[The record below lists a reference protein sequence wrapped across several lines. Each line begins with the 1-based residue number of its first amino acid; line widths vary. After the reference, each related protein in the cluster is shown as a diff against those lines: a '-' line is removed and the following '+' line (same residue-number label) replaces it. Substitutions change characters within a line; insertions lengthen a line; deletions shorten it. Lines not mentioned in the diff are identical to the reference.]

1 MKLSKKLSFLMMTS
15 ILAMVMMAAQ
25 ADAAWPEGPINVV
38 IQWRAGAGTDIITRA
53 YSAVMEKHLGV
64 PINCTNR
71 EGAVGA
77 MAMDMVYSK
86 PADGYWWLGASQY
99 SKPLRVMGYSKL
111 CGWKDWQY
119 YKAADGVISWS
130 VRLDS
135 PFKNFAEFLEAIR
148 KNPGKYKVA
157 MAGMGSMSHEG
168 NEMLIK
174 EAKINFRQI
183 PYKGDAPGVLA
194 CLQGEVDVVLS
205 TIGSQIELIKGG
217 KMRSLAIFAKE
228 ASRLKDGTLLIP
240 IIDHVPTMAKYCPF
254 GTMYTLGVRREAPL
268 EILEKIKKA
277 FIAAVN
283 SPEFEDVL
291 EKRFFFK
298 SVALGEEADRQAA
311 ISECLTAWLAWD
323 LKIEG
328 VKVNPADLG
337 LPRPED
343 FDKWWPPRDY
353 KPRISSK

>member
-1 MKLSKKLSFLMMTS
+1 MRILKGMYLVVPILGM
-15 ILAMVMMAAQ
+15 LAMAGQ
-25 ADAAWPEGPINVV
+25 GNAAWPEGPINVI

-53 YSAVMEKHLGV
+53 YAGLMEKDLGV
-64 PINCTNR
+64 PINSTNR

-86 PADGYWWLGASQY
+86 PPDGYWWLGASQY

-119 YKAADGVISWS
+119 YKAADGVISWT
-130 VRLDS
+130 VRSDS
-135 PFKNFAEFLEAIR
+135 PFKTFADFLNACR
-148 KNPGKYKVA
+148 KNPEKYKVA

-168 NEMLIK
+168 NEMLIL
-174 EAKINFRQI
+174 EAKSKFRQI

-194 CLQGEVDVVLS
+194 CLQGEVDMVNG
-205 TIGSQIELIKGG
+205 TIGSQIELIKAG

-228 ASRLKDGTLLIP
+228 PTKLKDGTVLAP
-240 IIDHVPTMAKYCPF
+240 ITDSVPSMAKYCPF
-254 GTMYTLGVRREAPL
+254 GTMYTLGVRRETPV

-277 FIAAVN
+277 FIASVN
-283 SPEFEDVL
+283 SPEFEDML
-291 EKRFFFK
+291 EKKFFFK

-311 ISECLTAWLAWD
+311 LSECLTAWLAWD

-337 LPRPED
+337 LPRPEK
-343 FDKWWPPRDY
+343 FESWWPPKDY